1 MKVAELPAA
10 DLRRRL
16 RDGDLLLQLP
26 PFIVRLRSDV
36 ACAVRDIAS
45 MYGEFD
51 IASPDVFADFHIEV
65 TREPGLRGWFRPQ
78 ARFHFDGQPAFAPL
92 PANQAFPMIEW
103 GLNWCVA
110 AHAHQFLT
118 IHAAVIEKDGRA
130 AVLPAPPGSG
140 KSTLCAG
147 LVQHG
152 WRLLSDELALLDMQ
166 SGLVRGMA
174 RPVNLKNASID
185 ILHRFAPEAVM
196 TPPVPDTL
204 KGTVSLM
211 RPPSESVRRVR
222 EPALPAWV
230 VLPKYVSG
238 TASILEP
245 ESRART
251 FLLLAEQSFNYDVHG
266 LRGFEAVSELMDRCK
281 CLRFTYSDL
290 GDAAR
295 VFDALAAQH

>member
-1 MKVAELPAA
+1 MKVAELSAA

-36 ACAVRDIAS
+36 ACAARDIAS

-51 IASPDVFADFHIEV
+51 VASSDVFADFHIEV
-65 TREPGLRGWFRPQ
+65 AHEPGLRRWFRPQ

-118 IHAAVIEKDGRA
+118 IHAAVVEKGGRA

-147 LVQHG
+147 LVQRG
-152 WRLLSDELALLDMQ
+152 WRLLSDELALVDME

-174 RPVNLKNASID
+174 RPVNLKNESID
-185 ILHRFAPEAVM
+185 VLHQFAPATVM

-211 RPPSESVRRVR
+211 RPPSDSVRRVR
-222 EPALPAWV
+222 EPAVPAWV
-230 VLPKYVSG
+230 VLPRYVRG
-238 TASILEP
+238 NASVLEP
-245 ESRART
+245 DSRARA
-251 FLLLAEQSFNYDVHG
+251 FLLIAEQSFNYDIHG
-266 LRGFEAVSELMDRCK
+266 LRGFEAVSALMDRCE
-281 CLRFTYSDL
+281 CLRFTYGDL
-290 GDAAR
+290 GDAVR